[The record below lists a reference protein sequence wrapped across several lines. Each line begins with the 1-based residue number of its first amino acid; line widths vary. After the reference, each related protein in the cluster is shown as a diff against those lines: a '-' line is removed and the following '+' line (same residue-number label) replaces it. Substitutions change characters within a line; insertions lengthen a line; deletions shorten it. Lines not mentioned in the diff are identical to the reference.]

1 MMVTNPFTGMSLNSR
16 PLTPSEIMQRKNAA
30 NVKKMKEGRA
40 KASQVQQGAKTPA
53 EGLKQLAGET
63 ETEKLQRKNAVAIK
77 KMKRQ

>member
-1 MMVTNPFTGMSLNSR
+1 
-16 PLTPSEIMQRKNAA
+16 MQRRYETTTLKPLEEKKILADI
-30 NVKKMKEGRA
+30 KKMKEGRA